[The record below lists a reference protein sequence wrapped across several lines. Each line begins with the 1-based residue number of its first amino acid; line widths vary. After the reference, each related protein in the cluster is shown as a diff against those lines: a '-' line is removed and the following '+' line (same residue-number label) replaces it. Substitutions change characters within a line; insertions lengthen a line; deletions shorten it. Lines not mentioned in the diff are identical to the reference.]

1 MSRFYFDFFD
11 GPDFIPDQDG
21 LELDSLEAAEHE
33 AMQAA
38 VQLGR
43 DWLPQIR
50 NVRFAVRDDKRR
62 LVLALNLELTVERL
76 VPSELQDRPIPMP
89 NARTRQCR

>member
-1 MSRFYFDFFD
+1 MPRFFFDFHE
-11 GPDFIPDQDG
+11 GPRLIPDHDG

-43 DWLPQIR
+43 DWLPR
-50 NVRFAVRDDKRR
+50 AREVSLAVKDDERR
-62 LVLALNLELTVERL
+62 LVLTVSLELTVERL
-76 VPSELQDRPIPMP
+76 VPT
-89 NARTRQCR
+89 RTAEAVRSLP